1 MQVRLHGSDVQFR
14 CEPGQ
19 TLLAAGLAAGLDLPY
34 ECASGSCGSCRA
46 RLLEGQVR
54 WRWAAAPGLSERDR
68 SKGDRILCCQA
79 EPESDCVMQLRTGP
93 GPLPAAPRPRQ
104 ATVSRLRPLNE
115 DVLELQLRL
124 TDGLPMDYRPGQFVL
139 LQAPPTIGWR
149 AYSMANLPAADGT
162 LQFLVKRKRGGAASG
177 WLFGALRPGD
187 EVALEGPYGRAW
199 LRDEPAD
206 RPLWL
211 LAGGSGLAPVWAIAQ
226 AALAAAPQHPVR
238 LYFGV
243 QRARDAF
250 WLDEMRRVAS
260 AAPALQIVLALAEPS
275 AADPPDCRHGPVA
288 EVLAAD
294 LPPQGLQSLYMAGP
308 PGLIAHATERLVR
321 SGRVSADRVYYDRY
335 V

>member
-162 LQFLVKRKRGGAASG
+162 LQFLVKRKPGGGASG

-187 EVALEGPYGRAW
+187 AVALEGPYGRAW

-211 LAGGSGLAPVWAIAQ
+211 LAGAPAWRQSGPSHRLRWRPFRSARCACTSACSGLA
-226 AALAAAPQHPVR
+226 
-238 LYFGV
+238 
-243 QRARDAF
+243 
-250 WLDEMRRVAS
+250 M
-260 AAPALQIVLALAEPS
+260 
-275 AADPPDCRHGPVA
+275 
-288 EVLAAD
+288 
-294 LPPQGLQSLYMAGP
+294 
-308 PGLIAHATERLVR
+308 R
-321 SGRVSADRVYYDRY
+321 SGWTRCAAWPRRPPRCRSWWRSPSLRPPTRRIAGMGLWRKCWRPTCRRRACSRSTWPARRG
-335 V
+335 